1 MLKRVSMH
9 SSRNV
14 QQFGRTTSQPLFNIE
29 EDVVAFA
36 NDTRYRLGARIFTLD
51 PALSL
56 CVAKA
61 VCSGIV

>member
-1 MLKRVSMH
+1 MH

-14 QQFGRTTSQPLFNIE
+14 QQFGRTASQPLFKVE

-56 CVAKA
+56 RVAK
-61 VCSGIV
+61 VVRSGIV